1 MWNNYLGGSAVNRPF
16 GTAILDG
23 VDFFIEESTTKYWD
37 MLAETLTDLGNKG
50 TSQIELSA
58 TPKCHHP
65 DKYLGTAIQ
74 TGLFNYVQVRFYNES
89 CCQYDGSF
97 DAMKSEW
104 DEWIADNKVHKVFVG
119 VTASA
124 EEEGYVDAHILIN
137 NFLKDAVHSTKFG
150 GVMVWYRYTDH
161 NSEYS
166 EKIKEWN
173 SLVQTTTPSRAVS

>member
-1 MWNNYLGGSAVNRPF
+1 MWNNYLGGSTANRPL
-16 GTAILDG
+16 GSATLDG
-23 VDFFIEESTTKYWD
+23 VDFFIEESTPKYWD
-37 MLAETLTDLGNKG
+37 VLAETLKNLSNNG

-104 DEWIADNKVHKVFVG
+104 DEWIADDKVHKVFVG
-119 VTASA
+119 VTASTK
-124 EEEGYVDAHILIN
+124 EEGYVDAHSLIN
-137 NFLKDAVHSTKFG
+137 NFLTDAVNSTKFG
-150 GVMVWYRYTDH
+150 GVMVWYLYTDH

-166 EKIKEWN
+166 QTIKASN
-173 SLVQTTTPSRAVS
+173 STVQTTTLVS